1 MLLQVYHFSKVPR
14 LTQRLEC
21 HYIGFL
27 WGSGATLCLGQLE
40 AIKKGMGEIKG
51 DEDKL
56 KKLLGVVL
64 SVGNY
69 INGDTARGQV
79 RHCRL

>member
-1 MLLQVYHFSKVPR
+1 
-14 LTQRLEC
+14 
-21 HYIGFL
+21 
-27 WGSGATLCLGQLE
+27 
-40 AIKKGMGEIKG
+40 MGEIRG

-56 KKLLGVVL
+56 KKLLGIVL

-79 RHCRL
+79 WECVRVECVS